1 MGLLLKT
8 WATTTR
14 SPRRPPSMS
23 KRSASASGCSAG
35 HSRPSGWRACCPRA
49 ASPRRS
55 SLMTEQPPNGPGT
68 ANLDDLE
75 DESDFEDEL
84 EPDLKGL
91 VEYVARAL
99 VDKPDAVKVDEVQDG
114 NTTVYELEVD
124 EEDVGKVIGRQGRVV
139 RGIRA
144 LVKAAATRKGT
155 RVDLDVV

>member
-1 MGLLLKT
+1 M
-8 WATTTR
+8 A
-14 SPRRPPSMS
+14 
-23 KRSASASGCSAG
+23 
-35 HSRPSGWRACCPRA
+35 
-49 ASPRRS
+49 
-55 SLMTEQPPNGPGT
+55 EQPPT
-68 ANLDDLE
+68 ETVVADDDGELE
-75 DESDFEDEL
+75 DDEEDFEDL

-124 EEDVGKVIGRQGRVV
+124 EEDIGKVIGRQGRVV
-139 RGIRA
+139 RGLRA